1 MRDLPPHCQRLPVR
15 PLSDPIIDHVGY
27 DPRSSYVERF
37 WLGILGPSATWFL
50 RYLAD
55 HLDVSPEGFDL
66 DVAACAATIGL
77 GNPWG
82 SNGAF
87 ARTIRRCS
95 KFDLVRMRR
104 GPVLE
109 VRRRLPPLTQ
119 RQIGRLP
126 DVLRDDHAR
135 WVDDAPTNA
144 EIAALRERARRL
156 ALSLLE
162 LGEDAAATEQQLLT
176 WRFPPTLSAEATRW
190 AVDRVA
196 RVVAAAD
203 QPAP

>member
-1 MRDLPPHCQRLPVR
+1 VRDLPPNCQHLPVR
-15 PLSDPIIDHVGY
+15 PWADPIVDHVGY
-27 DPRSSYVERF
+27 DPRSNYVERF
-37 WLGILGPSATWFL
+37 WLGILGPSASWLL

-55 HLDVSPEGFDL
+55 QLDAAPEGFEL
-66 DVAACAATIGL
+66 DVAACSLTIGL
-77 GNPWG
+77 GHPWG
-82 SNGAF
+82 KTGAWV
-87 ARTIRRCS
+87 RTLRRCS
-95 KFDLVRMRR
+95 RFSLVRVRR

-126 DVLRDDHAR
+126 DILRDEHDR

-162 LGEDAAATEQQLLT
+162 LGEDAEVTEQQLRT
-176 WRFPPTLSAEATRW
+176 WRFPPAMAAEATRW
-190 AVDRVA
+190 AVDRQA
-196 RVVAAAD
+196 RVVAPER
-203 QPAP
+203 PAR